1 MNNNVSVTLS
11 TVIVAVKDMIVESVN
26 KMAPIARQTL
36 RTSGSHTPTA
46 ILHTI
51 SGLLPILLPF
61 ENNEQ
66 KRECVEYVKKEA
78 LKRQAYAVTTIT
90 NSSIIDCRTGS
101 GEEALVLAT
110 SIQGG
115 QPYVVIQKYTRD
127 KFGLIEDFH
136 YIVEGEDAFIVGQML
151 IYPEWDTET
160 TH

>member
-1 MNNNVSVTLS
+1 MNYPVTMS
-11 TVIVAVKDMIVESVN
+11 TVIVAVRDLIVESVR

-36 RTSGSHTPTA
+36 QASGSHTPTA

-51 SGLLPILLPF
+51 SGLLPIVLPY

-66 KRECVEYVKKEA
+66 KIECVEYVKEQA
-78 LKRQAYAVTTIT
+78 LERHAYAVTTIT
-90 NSSIIDCRTGS
+90 NSSIIDCRTGD

-110 SIQGG
+110 SVQGG

-127 KFGLIEDFH
+127 KAGFIESFGDIT
-136 YIVEGEDAFIVGQML
+136 EGADAAIIGQML
-151 IYPEWDTET
+151 IFPEWDREN

>member
-1 MNNNVSVTLS
+1 MNNETVTMS
-11 TVIVAVKDMIVESVN
+11 TVIVAVIDMVVESVRQ
-26 KMAPIARQTL
+26 MIPIARQNL
-36 RTSGSHTPTA
+36 QTSGSHTPTA
-46 ILHTI
+46 ILHTM

-78 LKRQAYAVTTIT
+78 LQRHAYAVTTIT

-115 QPYVVIQKYTRD
+115 QPYILIQKYTRD
-127 KFGLIEDFH
+127 KFGLIKDFH
-136 YIVEGEDAFIVGQML
+136 DIVEGDEAFIVGQML
-151 IYPEWDTET
+151 IFPDWDMERIQ
-160 TH
+160 